1 MEKINIR
8 AELRPEKS
16 TKKSLSDLRK
26 STKIPGVVYGGGGQ
40 NLRVVVA
47 GKELAHALKA
57 GGSNVILSLRHEKGE
72 ETVIVREL
80 QRHVVSGSMIH
91 VDFQRVDMHKKIE
104 VKVPVRVLGEA
115 SGVKNQGGVL
125 EHLLR
130 ELSVRGMPG
139 EIPQK
144 IEVDVSPLDVGHGL
158 LVKDLKIPAGL
169 EVLDAPDRV
178 VVNVVHAMK
187 EEEVAPATAEAGV
200 EGAEPEVIAKGKKEE
215 GEEGEAAPAE
225 KGAKPGEKAAAAP
238 GDKKP
243 AATADKKA
251 AGPGDRKPAAPADK
265 KAAGPAPEK
274 KGK

>member
-1 MEKINIR
+1 MEKISIR
-8 AELRPEKS
+8 AEFRPQKS
-16 TKKSLSDLRK
+16 TKKVLSDLRN
-26 STKIPGVVYGGGGQ
+26 STKVPGVVYGGGGQ
-40 NLRVVVA
+40 NLHVVVA
-47 GKELAHALKA
+47 GKELAQALRA
-57 GGSNVILSLRHEKGE
+57 HGSNVILSLVHEKGE

-80 QRHVVSGSMIH
+80 QRHVVSGSMLH
-91 VDFQRVDMHKKIE
+91 VDFQRVDLRKKIE

-130 ELSVRGMPG
+130 EVAVRGLPG

-144 IEVDVSPLDVGHGL
+144 IEVDVTPLDVGHGL

-169 EVLDAPDRV
+169 EVLESPDRV

-187 EEEVAPATAEAGV
+187 EEEVAPAAAEVGV
-200 EGAEPEVIAKGKKEE
+200 EGAEPEVIARGKKEE

-225 KGAKPGEKAAAAP
+225 KGGKPGAAAPAEKGGKPGAAKPGEKAAAP
-238 GDKKP
+238 GDKK
-243 AATADKKA
+243 AAAPGEKKA
-251 AGPGDRKPAAPADK
+251 PG
-265 KAAGPAPEK
+265 GEK